1 MKHVIADR
9 LRRAEKQ
16 LKADERYYRGDTKF
30 YMDQIAYV
38 AVLRERLNALIDA
51 GQD

>member
-9 LRRAEKQ
+9 LHKAEKQ
-16 LKADERYYRGDTKF
+16 LKADARYYRGQVEF
-30 YMDQIAYV
+30 YADQIAYV
-38 AVLRERLNALIDA
+38 AALREHLNALIDA